1 MNVSAK
7 VVGTVIKEYREKKG
21 LSQEVLSGLAD
32 LDRTHYSKIERGE
45 RMPTISTLFKIANA
59 LAVSPS
65 PIVRSIEERI
75 VSK

>member
-21 LSQEVLSGLAD
+21 LSQEVLSGHAD

-65 PIVRSIEERI
+65 AIVRSIEERI